1 MRHANASAG
10 TAAGRVPAIYIKHST
25 NTAPTQHA
33 GFCNISG
40 RPFATLLSQRTDK
53 HQPWPCLALP
63 PYIVDSCPLLFFLHF
78 PCFQFVSL
86 VLCCF
91 FFLFFFLI
99 FSIFLS
105 LLSSLF
111 SLTYLLFFFFFF
123 LPPAHTHA
131 WADRNTAGYARRTLR
146 RFLRRA
152 RWSKPNAR
160 NRAFVYIFYI
170 LKTYSLLSPSLQQ
183 CVLAHLRAPF
193 CATEDYHVH
202 DMPACLPACLP
213 MTDWRTRWR
222 TTQLGE
228 KKTEKP

>member
-1 MRHANASAG
+1 MQMLPQELRPDGSP
-10 TAAGRVPAIYIKHST
+10 RST
-25 NTAPTQHA
+25 SNTAPTQHA

-123 LPPAHTHA
+123 FATCSYPCLGGSEHCGIRPAH
-131 WADRNTAGYARRTLR
+131 
-146 RFLRRA
+146 
-152 RWSKPNAR
+152 P
-160 NRAFVYIFYI
+160 
-170 LKTYSLLSPSLQQ
+170 
-183 CVLAHLRAPF
+183 APVS
-193 CATEDYHVH
+193 ASRPVVQT
-202 DMPACLPACLP
+202 
-213 MTDWRTRWR
+213 
-222 TTQLGE
+222 
-228 KKTEKP
+228 

>member
-91 FFLFFFLI
+91 FFVFFLI

-123 LPPAHTHA
+123 FCHLLIPMP
-131 WADRNTAGYARRTLR
+131 GQIGTLR
-146 RFLRRA
+146 DTPGAPCADFCVA
-152 RWSKPNAR
+152 PGGPNLTLAT
-160 NRAFVYIFYI
+160 APLF
-170 LKTYSLLSPSLQQ
+170 TYSIYSRHTRYFR
-183 CVLAHLRAPF
+183 LASSSAYWHTYAHRFAQLRI
-193 CATEDYHVH
+193 TMY
-202 DMPACLPACLP
+202 MICLPACLP
-213 MTDWRTRWR
+213 MTRWRTRWR
-222 TTQLGE
+222 TRWQTGTQHN
-228 KKTEKP
+228 